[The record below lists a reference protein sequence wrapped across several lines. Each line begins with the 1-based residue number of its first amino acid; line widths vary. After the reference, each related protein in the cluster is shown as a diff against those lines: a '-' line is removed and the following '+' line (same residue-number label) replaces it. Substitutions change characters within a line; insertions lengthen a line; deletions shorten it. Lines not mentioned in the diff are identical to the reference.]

1 MESTVR
7 SKQLSLGHYDTDKI
21 ANGYLEW
28 YDPILQPLVSR
39 DVKVLEIG
47 VRAGGSLLL
56 WRDYFPKGTIV
67 GVDVQLPEGLSGED
81 RIQVFRGNQEDT
93 AFLSEVALKTAPEG
107 FDLIIDDASH
117 IGVLTKVAFW
127 HLFDNH
133 LKHSGLYVIEDWGTG
148 YWDDWPDG
156 RSFQPESPWRPLGLR
171 LLQKLN
177 LARKPPW
184 ANHNYGMV
192 GFVKELVDEQGAA
205 DLTRAHL
212 SGVPVRPSKFDKMVI
227 TPSIV
232 FITKSTQ
239 GGTVEKS
246 SIHVR
251 DVDRP

>member
-1 MESTVR
+1 MEFVVR
-7 SKQLSLGHYDTDKI
+7 SKELSLGRYDTDKI
-21 ANGYLEW
+21 ANGYLDR
-28 YDPILQPLVSR
+28 YDSFLYPLVSR

-56 WRDYFPKGTIV
+56 WRDYFPKGVIV
-67 GVDVQLPEGLSGED
+67 GVDVALPDGLSGED
-81 RIQVFRGNQEDT
+81 RIQIFRGSQEDT

-117 IGVLTKVAFW
+117 IGELTKVAFW

-133 LKHSGLYVIEDWGTG
+133 LKPSGLYVIEDWGTG

-156 RSFQPESPWRPLGLR
+156 RSFQPEPPWRSLGLR
-171 LLQKLN
+171 LLRKLT
-177 LARKPPW
+177 LVREAPW

-205 DLTRAHL
+205 DLTQARM
-212 SGVPVRPSKFDKMVI
+212 SGVPARTSRFEKMVI

-232 FITKSTQ
+232 FITKSA
-239 GGTVEKS
+239 
-246 SIHVR
+246 R
-251 DVDRP
+251 